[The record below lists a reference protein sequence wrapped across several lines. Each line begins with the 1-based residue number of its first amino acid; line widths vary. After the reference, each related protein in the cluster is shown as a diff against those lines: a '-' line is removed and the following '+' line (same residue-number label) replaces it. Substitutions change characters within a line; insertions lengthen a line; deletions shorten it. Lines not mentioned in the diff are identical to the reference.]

1 MKQTYTPIPLQWDN
15 NKFEEDNNCVAYAE
29 DELLAVVSENGIDN
43 LEEKIQA
50 NIASYA
56 EVLQQRQDLMNRLGL
71 TQEDIEL
78 LLLW

>member
-29 DELLAVVSENGIDN
+29 DNVLVVVSENGIDN
-43 LEEKIQA
+43 LEEKIQT
-50 NIASYA
+50 NIEYYA
-56 EVLQQRQDLMNRLGL
+56 GVLQQKQDLMNRLGL

>member
-29 DELLAVVSENGIDN
+29 DGLLAVVSENGIDN
-43 LEEKIQA
+43 LEEKMQA